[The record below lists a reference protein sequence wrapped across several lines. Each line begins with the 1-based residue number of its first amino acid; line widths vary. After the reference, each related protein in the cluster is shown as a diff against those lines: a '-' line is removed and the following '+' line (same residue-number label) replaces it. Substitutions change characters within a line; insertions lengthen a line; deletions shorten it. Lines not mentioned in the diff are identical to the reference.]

1 MHSRERQLV
10 FFTNEGL
17 RFEETIVLRQCGSET
32 LKFVKLNEL
41 ISVKLA
47 LSLKDYK
54 IDISGASI
62 SLALRRSDE
71 RVYQI
76 LDVSSFFNHGSK
88 TKEICK
94 LFRYQE
100 DKF

>member
-1 MHSRERQLV
+1 M
-10 FFTNEGL
+10 
-17 RFEETIVLRQCGSET
+17 LRQCGSET

-76 LDVSSFFNHGSK
+76 LDVFFFLITEAKRKKYESYFDIKRINFDTSQDNKSFQPALS
-88 TKEICK
+88 C
-94 LFRYQE
+94 
-100 DKF
+100 